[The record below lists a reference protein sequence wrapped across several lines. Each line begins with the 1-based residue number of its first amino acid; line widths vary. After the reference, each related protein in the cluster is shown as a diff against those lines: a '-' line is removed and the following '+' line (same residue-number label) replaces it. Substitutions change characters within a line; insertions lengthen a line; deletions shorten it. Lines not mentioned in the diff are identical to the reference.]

1 MKYVINPKVISVH
14 LANKVYTKEDKE
26 VFDTESKKWEKHAI
40 SIVTACDAGFLVPLK
55 EEKVEE
61 KESKKEVVV
70 EEKKETV
77 EEKKEQPKPA
87 QRRNVKPYKKGK
99 K

>member
-40 SIVTACDAGFLVPLK
+40 SIVTACDAGFLVPLI
-55 EEKVEE
+55 
-61 KESKKEVVV
+61 
-70 EEKKETV
+70 EEKKETNDEV
-77 EEKKEQPKPA
+77 IEEKEFEKESQPKPA
-87 QRRNVKPYKKGK
+87 EKKNVKPYKKGR
-99 K
+99 

>member
-40 SIVTACDAGFLVPLK
+40 SIITACDAGFLVPL

-61 KESKKEVVV
+61 KEPEKEVVEEEKV
-70 EEKKETV
+70 EEV

>member
-26 VFDTESKKWEKHAI
+26 VFDTEGKKWEKHAL
-40 SIVTACDAGFLVPLK
+40 SIVTACDAGFLVLL
-55 EEKVEE
+55 E
-61 KESKKEVVV
+61 
-70 EEKKETV
+70 EEKKEEKKPEKEVVIDENIEEV

-87 QRRNVKPYKKGK
+87 EKKNVKPYKKGR
-99 K
+99 

>member
-40 SIVTACDAGFLVPLK
+40 SIVTACDAGFLVPLD
-55 EEKVEE
+55 EVVE
-61 KESKKEVVV
+61 KEPEKEVVEENV
-70 EEKKETV
+70 EEV

-87 QRRNVKPYKKGK
+87 EKKNIKPYKKGR
-99 K
+99 